1 MHSGH
6 YSSVWIHVNVEDWHN
21 IPVMDMHVKLSL
33 ALYFRQTQ
41 TIQKMTGT
49 GGGKEA
55 KHNNM
60 DLLIL
65 ILDILGKDNP
75 SAKGLG
81 GDDCFGLRETAVDQ
95 QQAQRISIAA

>member
-1 MHSGH
+1 
-6 YSSVWIHVNVEDWHN
+6 
-21 IPVMDMHVKLSL
+21 
-33 ALYFRQTQ
+33 
-41 TIQKMTGT
+41 MTGT

-60 DLLIL
+60 DLV

-75 SAKGLG
+75 SANGLG

-95 QQAQRISIAA
+95 Q